1 MTPEFNFMFE
11 EELTNETMPSYTY
24 KLDLVNKRIYGHI
37 DELQAIKQAIFK
49 ILNTERYLN
58 VIYSANYG
66 VELERFI
73 GKNIDFIKSDLQ
85 RTLEEALKADDRING
100 ISDFEILEF
109 CGDKLLVRY
118 TVNTILGDINL
129 KGGVKVE

>member
-73 GKNIDFIKSDLQ
+73 GKNLDFIKSDLQ

-109 CGDKLLVRY
+109 SGDKLLVKY